1 MDQGYSI
8 QANGKT
14 DTVQCASCDEIEQ
27 KTDQYALRQKLA
39 MNCVES
45 QAFIKKNKFKNSHNQ
60 IEQHQIN
67 MRSIFKNMH
76 TINNQSVLPSHL
88 THHIN

>member
-1 MDQGYSI
+1 MRL
-8 QANGKT
+8 NK
-14 DTVQCASCDEIEQ
+14 

-39 MNCVES
+39 INCVES
-45 QAFIKKNKFKNSHNQ
+45 QAFIKKNKFKNKNSHNQ

-76 TINNQSVLPSHL
+76 TINNQSALPSHL